1 MYVEFF
7 MYFCSKIRRTMD
19 TYHFRKQIRRLPG
32 KVIHAIP
39 LPEPEV
45 TTGNGVRREIGTMC
59 QKAGYK
65 QVLVVTDETLH
76 RLGYDEAIM
85 ESLKAAKVQASL
97 FCDIHSEPTI
107 AIIEAGRQQAL
118 DTKAEAI
125 IALGGGSVMDSC
137 KMIAAGCKIPHV
149 PVKALLLKFL
159 PVPGETLPLI
169 MVPSTAGTGAELTVG
184 AVVTNDQ
191 GAKGSTVLIGLNVTN
206 VVHDSELTIRAPK
219 AVSAACG
226 IDALS
231 HCIEGAVS
239 DTDVD
244 EEDMRMSME
253 GVKLILKN
261 LPIVLR
267 EPDNQE
273 ARLNMARAAMYGGN
287 AINTQLAGYVHAFAH
302 SIGAKYHLSHGQ
314 AISLMLLPVLEFQK
328 EACQAH
334 YEALAKYCGICG
346 RDEKTEVAA
355 NAFLQA
361 IRELMAECE
370 MDQIPSPVRAC
381 DHEQLIPMIAADS
394 INYSAPV
401 TLSNADIKDILVKFE
416 SQKSN
421 VEGGYSEESIRD
433 VVAAQRKFFRTGE
446 TLPIKW
452 RIKQLKRLK
461 SAVLAHQDELIAALR
476 EDLGRSELEAYLC
489 DIGPIIT
496 EVNEMISGL
505 RRWSRPE
512 VHFSG
517 LMCWPSVFTKVY
529 KMPYGVSLVISPFNF
544 PILLTIGVVAAAMCG
559 GNTVVVKSSS
569 KSAAS
574 TAALKKFFAEVF
586 PPEYITLIDGGH
598 DVADMCLAQRW
609 DKIFYTG
616 SPSVGKHV
624 LAEAAK
630 NLTPVAL
637 ELGGETGN
645 WCVVRADA
653 DLKDAAR
660 KIAFFKLL
668 NAGQICIN
676 INQIAV
682 AEEIAEDFMKELK
695 AAFIAQIGEHAE
707 TNPEYPKLITDA
719 AYNKCAKLADE
730 YRDRIVFGG
739 IGDPKTRQY
748 APTIIYP
755 VDINEHIVQHEL
767 FCPLL
772 PIVPFKDAEVDVL
785 MDVIAEREHP
795 LAMYVF
801 TKNMR
806 WAKRVMQTQ
815 QFGGGCINE
824 VCIHMMVKGVPFNG
838 TGHSGMGAYH
848 GEWGFREFTHPQT
861 VLKGRTHFNLSLRE
875 HPYSGEA
882 GKTKMKLLRLF
893 ER

>member
-1 MYVEFF
+1 ME
-7 MYFCSKIRRTMD
+7 
-19 TYHFRKQIRRLPG
+19 TYRFRKQIHRLPG

-45 TTGNGVRREIGTMC
+45 TDGLGARRQIGAIC
-59 QKAGYK
+59 QQLGYK
-65 QVLVVTDETLH
+65 QVLLVTDTTLSA
-76 RLGYDEAIM
+76 LGFDKAIR
-85 ESLKAAKVQASL
+85 ESLEAAQINCSVFS
-97 FCDIHSEPTI
+97 DIHSEPNI
-107 AIIEAGRQQAL
+107 AIIEAGRRQAL
-118 DTKAEAI
+118 EIQADAI

-137 KMIAAGCKIPHV
+137 KMIAAGVKMPHV

-159 PVPGETLPLI
+159 PVPGNTLPLI

-184 AVVTNDQ
+184 AVVSNERGT
-191 GAKGSTVLIGLNVTN
+191 KGSTVLIGLNVVH
-206 VVHDSELTIRAPK
+206 VVHDSELTLHAPK
-219 AVSAACG
+219 AVTAACG

-231 HCIEGAVS
+231 HCIEGAVA
-239 DTDVD
+239 DVDKD
-244 EEDMRMSME
+244 EEDMHMSME
-253 GVKLILKN
+253 GVKLILQH
-261 LPIVLR
+261 LPIVMR
-267 EPDNQE
+267 EPDNNE
-273 ARLNMARAAMYGGN
+273 SRLAMCRAAMYGGN

-314 AISLMLLPVLEFQK
+314 AISLMLMPVLEFQK
-328 EACQAH
+328 EACRER
-334 YEALAKYCGICG
+334 YEALAQYCGI
-346 RDEKTEVAA
+346 A
-355 NAFLQA
+355 NASADAFLHA
-361 IRELMAECE
+361 VRDLLHTCEL
-370 MDQIPSPVRAC
+370 DQLPSPVRAC
-381 DHEQLIPMIAADS
+381 DHEELIPMIAADS

-401 TLSNADIKDILVKFE
+401 TLSNEDIKAVLGEITECRIQNTDLYTE
-416 SQKSN
+416 D
-421 VEGGYSEESIRD
+421 SIREI
-433 VVAAQRKFFRTGE
+433 VETQRRFFRTGT
-446 TLPIKW
+446 TLPISW

-461 SAVLAHQDELIAALR
+461 AEVIAHAAEFEAALA
-476 EDLGRSELEAYLC
+476 EDLGRTQLEAYLC
-489 DIGPIIT
+489 DVGPIIV
-496 EVNEMISGL
+496 EINEMLAGL

-512 VHFSG
+512 RHFSG
-517 LMCWPSVFTKVY
+517 LMCFPSLVTKVY

-559 GNTVVVKSSS
+559 GNTVVIKSSS
-569 KSAAS
+569 KSAAC
-574 TAALKKFFAEVF
+574 TAVLKKFFADVF
-586 PPEYITLIDGGH
+586 PPEYITLIDGEH
-598 DVADMCLAQRW
+598 DVADMCLTQRF

-660 KIAFFKLL
+660 KIAFFKLT

-682 AEEIAEDFMKELK
+682 AEEVAEPFLRELK
-695 AAFIAQIGEHAE
+695 AAFIAQIGEHPE

-719 AYNKCAKLADE
+719 AYAKCAKLADE
-730 YRDRIVFGG
+730 YRDRILFGG
-739 IGDPKTRQY
+739 IGNPETRKY

-755 VDINEHIVQHEL
+755 VQADEHIVQHEL

-772 PIVPFKDAEVDVL
+772 PVVPFKDAEVDAL
-785 MDVIAEREHP
+785 MDIIADREHP
-795 LAMYVF
+795 LAMYLF
-801 TKNMR
+801 TSNIR
-806 WAKRVMQTQ
+806 WANRVMQTQ

-861 VLKGRTHFNLSLRE
+861 VLRGHTLFNLPLRE

-882 GKTKMKLLRLF
+882 GRKKMALLRLF